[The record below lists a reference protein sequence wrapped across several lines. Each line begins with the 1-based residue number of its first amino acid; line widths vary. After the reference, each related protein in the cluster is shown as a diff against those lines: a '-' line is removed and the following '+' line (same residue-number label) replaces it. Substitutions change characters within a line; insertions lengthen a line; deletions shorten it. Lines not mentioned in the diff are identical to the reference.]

1 MQMFPE
7 QLALINL
14 RGEVHPSERE
24 YMTKEEAFQM
34 LRETCDEDFGEDID
48 KWEAWVER
56 KYAAVPKKEECD

>member
-14 RGEVHPSERE
+14 RGEVDPSEPE

-34 LRETCDEDFGEDID
+34 LRETCDEEFGEDVS
-48 KWEAWVER
+48 KWEEWVER
-56 KYAAVPKKEECD
+56 KYADVPKKEECD